1 MLAPYFEQGLC
12 LMNAVR
18 HPADE
23 EARLISLRSLAVL
36 DSEAE
41 PLFDALTAAASAITG
56 RPIALISLID
66 KDRQWFKSNHGFPA
80 ITETPRDGAFCAHTI
95 LGQDLLEVRDV
106 TRDPRFADNPL
117 VIGTPG
123 IRFYAGAPI
132 KLSDGLSVGSIC
144 VIDREPGVLEP
155 HQRDAMMALAKAAAE
170 ALELRRYAINEHDAL
185 ERETVALRH
194 QIKTA
199 KRLEDKLRANESLLE
214 RTGRMAGVG
223 GWEVDL
229 VSGDIQW
236 SAETCHI
243 HNVPLGYQPTLET
256 ALNFYPPATREVV
269 RTAIDKAIVDGQGW
283 DLQLPLI
290 TASQRKIWVRTMG
303 GIEVNESGRPQRL
316 VGAFQDVTLR
326 KFAIDALEASD
337 RRFRKLFQYSL
348 GLICTHDY
356 EGNLLS
362 INPAAASSLGYSVG
376 ETIGRPL
383 TDFIRPELHSAFS
396 AYLLRIITNDSDAG
410 TMELIAKDGSLHIW
424 QYNNVLDDDVE
435 TGDPYVLGHAQD
447 ITDRHR
453 HEQKLREWSI
463 RDALTGCFNRR
474 YLAELIAEQGAAGRW
489 GCIVIDLDHF
499 KQVNDTYGHKRG
511 DEVLM
516 GMAGFLTRHV
526 REQDAVVRLGGD
538 EFMILLRN
546 ADDVLTKNV
555 IARIDAHRSEA
566 PIEFTLGSTTLDP
579 GVSLEVGMAE
589 ADRHLYQVR
598 AEQRGLPR
606 D

>member
-1 MLAPYFEQGLC
+1 MTA
-12 LMNAVR
+12 AR

-23 EARLISLRSLAVL
+23 ETRLTSLRSLAVL
-36 DSEAE
+36 DTEAE

-56 RPIALISLID
+56 RPIALISLVD
-66 KDRQWFKSNHGFPA
+66 KDRQWFKSNHGLSA
-80 ITETPRDGAFCAHTI
+80 VTETPRDAAFCAHTI
-95 LGQDLLEVRDV
+95 LGHDLLEIGDV

-117 VIGTPG
+117 VIGSPG

-132 KLSDGLSVGSIC
+132 ELSDGLSVGSIC
-144 VIDREPGVLEP
+144 VLDREPGVLEP
-155 HQRDAMMALAKAAAE
+155 HQRDALMALAKAAAE

-194 QIKTA
+194 QVRTA
-199 KRLEDKLRANESLLE
+199 KRLEEKLRASESLLE

-243 HNVPLGYQPTLET
+243 HDVPPGYQPTLDT
-256 ALNFYPPATREVV
+256 ALNFYPPETREMV
-269 RTAIDKAIVDGQGW
+269 RTAMDSAIVNGEGW
-283 DLQLPLI
+283 DLQLPMI

-303 GIEVNESGRPQRL
+303 AIEVNESGRPQRL

-326 KFAIDALEASD
+326 KVATQALEASD

-356 EGNLLS
+356 EGVLLS

-383 TDFIRPELHSAFS
+383 TDFIRPELHPAFR

-410 TMELIAKDGSLHIW
+410 TMELIAKDGSPQIW

-447 ITDRHR
+447 ITGRHR
-453 HEQKLREWSI
+453 NEQKLREWSI

-474 YLAELIAEQGAAGRW
+474 YLAELMAEHGAGRW
-489 GCIVIDLDHF
+489 GCVVIDLDHF
-499 KQVNDTYGHKRG
+499 KQVNDTYGHERG
-511 DEVLM
+511 DEVLK
-516 GMAGFLTRHV
+516 GMADFLTRHV
-526 REQDAVVRLGGD
+526 RDQDAVVRLGGD
-538 EFMILLRN
+538 EFLILLRDADN
-546 ADDVLTKNV
+546 ALTKNI
-555 IARIDAHRSEA
+555 IARIDADRSKA
-566 PIEFTLGSTTLDP
+566 PIEFTLGATTLDP

-598 AEQRGLPR
+598 AERRELPR